1 MTSTTTY
8 TEDVIRSY
16 VLSYAEYHG
25 VEPDAVDVAREMD
38 GKTVTGFRLSLDVD
52 GRSRGC
58 DEKFGT
64 FGQ

>member
-1 MTSTTTY
+1 MTTTTTY
-8 TEDVIRSY
+8 AEDEIRSY
-16 VLSYAEYHG
+16 VLSYADHHG
-25 VEPDAVDVAREMD
+25 VGPDAVDVTRQYD
-38 GKTVTGFRLSLDVD
+38 GGAVTGFRLSLDVD